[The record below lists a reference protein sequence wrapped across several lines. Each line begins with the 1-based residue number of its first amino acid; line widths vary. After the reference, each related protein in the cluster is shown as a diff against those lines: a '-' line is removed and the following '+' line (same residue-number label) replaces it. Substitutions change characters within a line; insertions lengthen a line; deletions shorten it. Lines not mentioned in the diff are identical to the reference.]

1 METFRI
7 PMREIRRRFKRSE
20 IAMLAWR
27 SGEMAYNMSTTRNK
41 SHLERP
47 NGAQTEYTGPPP
59 VHSEQEIRMLEE
71 RLGPVAVKMV
81 NEEGDVDLRKLTGDE
96 ALQFMSS
103 MGIHIGGR
111 VLV

>member
-7 PMREIRRRFKRSE
+7 PIREVRKRFKRSE
-20 IAMLAWR
+20 IAILAWR
-27 SGEMAYNMSTTRNK
+27 SSEMGYNMSVTRNK
-41 SHLERP
+41 PILDRS
-47 NGAQTEYTGPPP
+47 NGAQTDYTGPPP

-71 RLGPVAVKMV
+71 RLGPVAIKMV
-81 NEEGDVDLRKLTGDE
+81 NEQGEVDLRKLTGDE
-96 ALQFMSS
+96 ALHFMGS